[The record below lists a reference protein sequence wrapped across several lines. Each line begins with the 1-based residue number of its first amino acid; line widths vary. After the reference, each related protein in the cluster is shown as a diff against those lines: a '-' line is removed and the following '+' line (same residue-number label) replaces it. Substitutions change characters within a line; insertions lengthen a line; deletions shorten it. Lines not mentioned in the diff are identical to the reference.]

1 MGLFTLIKDVAA
13 KKYDKL
19 TASPEYKPERTPVP
33 MGLHQGTMVELPE
46 LDLALAQ
53 ADGSIMPSIDLT
65 QQITAVGRQAVFGLN
80 VYHAYLSDGSS
91 FLRIIAK
98 NNDVRE
104 IQLFTMRDEI
114 IPAAKE
120 DWEFWL
126 GRWGKDSDGNGYM
139 EEYGLIGWPQFQ
151 VDGPPQIVY
160 NRAWTPS
167 EAGIEPAQY
176 SETIVAMDGTVN
188 RVKHEACEYVRVIGT
203 GTNPTNELLLVS
215 LAQCGDDAS
224 VDIFI
229 GIPLN
234 IKDMKILAV
243 N

>member
-1 MGLFTLIKDVAA
+1 MSLFTLIKNVAA
-13 KKYDKL
+13 AKYDRL

-33 MGLHQGTMVELPE
+33 LKLHQGTMVELPE

-53 ADGSIMPSIDLT
+53 ADGSILPNVALK
-65 QQITAVGRQAVFGLN
+65 QQITAVGRQAIFGLN
-80 VYHAYLSDGSS
+80 VYHAYLSDGIS
-91 FLRIIAK
+91 FLRIVAK
-98 NNDVRE
+98 GDDVRE
-104 IQLFTMRDEI
+104 IHLFTARDEI
-114 IPAAKE
+114 IPGSKE

-126 GRWGKDSDGNGYM
+126 GRWGKDDEGNGRM

-167 EAGIEPAQY
+167 DAGIEPVAY
-176 SETIVAMDGTVN
+176 LETIVAMDGTN
-188 RVKHEACEYVRVIGT
+188 SWVKHEACEYVRVIGT
-203 GTNPTNELLLVS
+203 GTNPTNESLLVS
-215 LAQCGDDAS
+215 LAQCGNDAS
-224 VDIFI
+224 VDIFV